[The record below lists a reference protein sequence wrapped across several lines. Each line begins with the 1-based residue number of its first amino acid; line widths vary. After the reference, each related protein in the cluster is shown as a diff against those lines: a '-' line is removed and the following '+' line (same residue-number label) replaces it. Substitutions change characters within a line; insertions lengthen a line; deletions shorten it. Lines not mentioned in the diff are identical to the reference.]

1 MKPAVVV
8 SLFLVLLLPQ
18 GVSAQQ
24 FDQFDRETIEQWILA
39 TFGQELIDEE
49 RLNHPVWGTK
59 FLLSLSD
66 AERQGAFLF
75 RQRCHVCHGEGM
87 GNPRA
92 YGPLLS
98 KNNVTGREDFAR
110 KLIMEGSERMPGF
123 RYGLQPAQIDM
134 IIQYLKRVEKP

>member
-1 MKPAVVV
+1 MKPIGV
-8 SLFLVLLLPQ
+8 VLLCLFSLVPRV
-18 GVSAQQ
+18 VSAQQ
-24 FDQFDRETIEQWILA
+24 FDQFDRETIEQWIRA
-39 TFGQELIDEE
+39 TFGQEPIDDE

-66 AERQGAFLF
+66 AERRGAFLF

-98 KNNVTGREDFAR
+98 KNHVTGREEFAR

-134 IIQYLKRVEKP
+134 IIQYLKKVEEP